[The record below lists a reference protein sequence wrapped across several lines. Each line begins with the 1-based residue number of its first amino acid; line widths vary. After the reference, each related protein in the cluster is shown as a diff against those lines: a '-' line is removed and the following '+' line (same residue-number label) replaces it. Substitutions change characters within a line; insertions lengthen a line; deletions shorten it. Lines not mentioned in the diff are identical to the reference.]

1 MNVKEIDKKYK
12 EICSFVVEKRLKN
25 ALDILKALIE
35 ETHLGEFNDKLFQM
49 ENTYENLLKYT
60 LEGVDDPE
68 RKKIY
73 DHLQVSILKLAD
85 QTKEKLLSDGSGWHT
100 YSLKKELD
108 KEQTLTGKIIVEKL
122 DDLSF
127 KHQLDDVLKEAEVLE
142 SPRESFESQ
151 KHYEVISRV
160 FTHLWLSNNF
170 KEAEKSLIHALLD
183 SGKFYWYER
192 SLCVSSIT
200 LSLLRNFDI
209 QKFISLFE
217 IYKLGEKE
225 VWQRAL
231 VGLLI
236 GFHKYNARIAH
247 YPQLMEI
254 IRELGETE
262 SIEKDLE
269 QILIQLIRSG
279 ETERISRKIRDEIVP
294 EMTKLV
300 PKLKDKL
307 DLDKLIPDDFL
318 EDKNPDWG
326 KIFEESEGLYAK
338 VEEFSKMQLDG
349 ADVFMSAFSQLK
361 QFSFFSEM
369 SNWFMPFHP
378 DNPVI
383 DEAFDF
389 KDAEFNKKLF
399 LEGMDRTG
407 YMCNSDKYSFCLN
420 VKLMPEAQKS
430 MLLKLFQAEL
440 NSMDELKKEEEIL
453 DSTKNSRTI
462 YTQYIHDLYRFH
474 KLYRFKNE
482 FYDVFDSEMDFY
494 NSLFFKE
501 LVKDDT
507 ILRKIAE
514 YHFQNEN
521 FEEAIK
527 IYLDFEGIDKD
538 PEMLEKVAYS
548 FQMLGDFKTALKYY
562 KQAEI
567 FNANKEWTQK
577 KIALCYR
584 NLKKPKKA
592 LEYYLRAEVL
602 KPDNLYTQASI
613 GHCYLELKDYEKALK
628 YYFKVEYLNPKN
640 TRVWRP
646 IAWCCFVEGK
656 FDKAAKYYSQIEA
669 QSPNKHDFLNMGHL
683 EWCQGNKSKA
693 INLYKKSIEVKG
705 NTLEDFF
712 SSFEEDKSLLLK
724 HGINPDDIPI
734 LLDHLLYQIGK

>member
-1 MNVKEIDKKYK
+1 
-12 EICSFVVEKRLKN
+12 
-25 ALDILKALIE
+25 
-35 ETHLGEFNDKLFQM
+35 
-49 ENTYENLLKYT
+49 
-60 LEGVDDPE
+60 
-68 RKKIY
+68 
-73 DHLQVSILKLAD
+73 
-85 QTKEKLLSDGSGWHT
+85 
-100 YSLKKELD
+100 
-108 KEQTLTGKIIVEKL
+108 
-122 DDLSF
+122 
-127 KHQLDDVLKEAEVLE
+127 
-142 SPRESFESQ
+142 
-151 KHYEVISRV
+151 
-160 FTHLWLSNNF
+160 
-170 KEAEKSLIHALLD
+170 
-183 SGKFYWYER
+183 
-192 SLCVSSIT
+192 
-200 LSLLRNFDI
+200 
-209 QKFISLFE
+209 
-217 IYKLGEKE
+217 
-225 VWQRAL
+225 
-231 VGLLI
+231 
-236 GFHKYNARIAH
+236 
-247 YPQLMEI
+247 
-254 IRELGETE
+254 
-262 SIEKDLE
+262 
-269 QILIQLIRSG
+269 
-279 ETERISRKIRDEIVP
+279 
-294 EMTKLV
+294 MTKLV

-338 VEEFSKMQLDG
+338 VEEFSKMQLEG

-389 KDAEFNKKLF
+389 ADAEFNKKLF

-420 VKLMPEAQKS
+420 VKLMPEAQKG

-453 DSTKNSRTI
+453 DATKNSKTI

-474 KLYRFKNE
+474 KLFRFKHE
-482 FYDVFDSEMDFY
+482 FYDVFDSKLDFY
-494 NSLFFKE
+494 NSIFFKE
-501 LVKDDT
+501 LVKDDSV
-507 ILRKIAE
+507 LRKIAE

-521 FEEAIK
+521 FEVAIK
-527 IYLDFEGIDKD
+527 IYLDFEGINED

-548 FQMLGDFKTALKYY
+548 YQMLGDYKTALNYY

-567 FNANKEWTQK
+567 FNTNKEWTLK

-584 NLKKPKKA
+584 NLKKPRKA
-592 LEYYLRAEVL
+592 LDYYLRAESL

-656 FDKAAKYYSQIEA
+656 FDKAAKYYAQINA

-683 EWCQGNKSKA
+683 EWCKGNKKEA
-693 INLYKKSIEVKG
+693 INLYKKSIEATG
-705 NTLEDFF
+705 SSLESFF
-712 SSFEEDKSLLLK
+712 SSFEEDKPHLLQ
-724 HGINPDDIPI
+724 HGINADDIPI
-734 LLDHLLYQIGK
+734 MLDHLLYQTGR

>member
-12 EICSFVVEKRLKN
+12 EICSSVVEKRLKN
-25 ALDILKALIE
+25 ALDILKGLVG
-35 ETHLGEFNDKLFQM
+35 ETHLGEFTDRLAQM
-49 ENTYENLLKYT
+49 ETTYENLLRYT
-60 LEGVDDPE
+60 IEGIEDPE
-68 RKKIY
+68 RKQVY
-73 DHLQVSILKLAD
+73 DRLQLSILKLAD
-85 QTKEKLLSDGSGWHT
+85 QTKENLLLAGSGWHS
-100 YSLKKELD
+100 YSLKNELE
-108 KEQTLTGKIIVEKL
+108 KEQTLTGRIIVEKL

-142 SPRESFESQ
+142 SPRQSFESQ
-151 KHYEVISRV
+151 KHTEVISRV
-160 FTHLWLSNNF
+160 FTHLWLSNSY
-170 KEAEKSLIHALLD
+170 KEAEKSLINALLD
-183 SGKFYWYER
+183 TDKFYWYER
-192 SLCVSSIT
+192 SLGVSSVT
-200 LSLLRNFDI
+200 LSLLRYFDV
-209 QKFISLFE
+209 QKFISLYE
-217 IYKLGEKE
+217 LYKLKEKE

-236 GFHKYNARIAH
+236 GFYKYNSRILLH
-247 YPQLMEI
+247 PELMEI
-254 IRELGETE
+254 IKEFGETE
-262 SIEKDLE
+262 GIEKDLE

-338 VEEFSKMQLDG
+338 VEEFSKMQLEG

-389 KDAEFNKKLF
+389 ADAEFNKKLF

-420 VKLMPEAQKS
+420 VKLMPEAQKG

-453 DSTKNSRTI
+453 DATKNSKTI

-474 KLYRFKNE
+474 KLFRFKHE
-482 FYDVFDSEMDFY
+482 FYDVFDSKLDFY
-494 NSLFFKE
+494 NSIFFKE
-501 LVKDDT
+501 LVKDDSV
-507 ILRKIAE
+507 LRKIAE

-521 FEEAIK
+521 FEVAIK
-527 IYLDFEGIDKD
+527 IYLDFEGINED

-548 FQMLGDFKTALKYY
+548 YQMLGDYKTALNYY

-567 FNANKEWTQK
+567 FNTNKEWTLK

-584 NLKKPKKA
+584 NLKKPRKA
-592 LEYYLRAEVL
+592 LDYYLRAESL

-656 FDKAAKYYSQIEA
+656 FDKAAKYYAQINA

-683 EWCQGNKSKA
+683 EWCKGNKKEA
-693 INLYKKSIEVKG
+693 INLYKKSIEATG
-705 NTLEDFF
+705 SSLESFF
-712 SSFEEDKSLLLK
+712 SSFEEDKPHLLQ
-724 HGINPDDIPI
+724 HGINADDIPI
-734 LLDHLLYQIGK
+734 MLDHLLYQTGR